1 MLVFFI
7 KQFLSLKQ
15 AILGRREPHQLA
27 WGLALGLLLGIVPH
41 GNLMALAI
49 LLFIL
54 SVSVNHGM
62 VAVTAVITSMLA
74 NRLDSQTHAVGNYL
88 LTHPDFSPVLASAW
102 QLPVVPWTDINNTV
116 VMGSLAVGLAFVVPA
131 YLFTYPIFHWLAPEP
146 IDVPTDVLPPPN
158 NAAAVERTPQT
169 LKLHSVEDADDRI
182 AADDIAVSGEVLA
195 ASDVDTKTPAPIFLP
210 LASAETIAIDAAF
223 GQAAEAEELAKR
235 TIVDTRIEVVR
246 MYPLGQSASEADRSN
261 DAIPLAELEQ
271 VARETS
277 EQDQPMSEALNYL
290 LRQLRDARQGR
301 AA

>member
-1 MLVFFI
+1 MLVFFV
-7 KQFLSLKQ
+7 KQLLSLKQ

-41 GNLMALAI
+41 GNLLAFAI
-49 LLFIL
+49 LLFIM
-54 SVSVNHGM
+54 SVGVNHGM

-74 NRLDSQTHAVGNYL
+74 SRLDSQTHAVGNYL

-146 IDVPTDVLPPPN
+146 IDVPTDVLPPPSTEAAVN
-158 NAAAVERTPQT
+158 NATQT
-169 LKLHSVEDADDRI
+169 LKLHSVDDSDDRI

-195 ASDVDTKTPAPIFLP
+195 ASDVDAKASAPIFLP
-210 LASAETIAIDAAF
+210 LTNAETIAIDAAF

-246 MYPLGQSASEADRSN
+246 MYPLGQSASEVDRSD
-261 DAIPLAELEQ
+261 DAIPLSELEK